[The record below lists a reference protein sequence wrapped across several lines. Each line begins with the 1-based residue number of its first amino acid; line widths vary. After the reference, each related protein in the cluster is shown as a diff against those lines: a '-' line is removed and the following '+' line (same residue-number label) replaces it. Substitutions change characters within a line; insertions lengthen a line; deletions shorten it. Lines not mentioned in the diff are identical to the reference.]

1 MSMILSLGFVQQMI
15 NKQSCGISGLSVQGV
30 DVMSEYELDC
40 FHFESDRPS
49 FEDLGRQNG
58 FRYWFA
64 SDLMKMLGYTDYA
77 LFKRGPIN
85 KAMTVCSTLD
95 IDVSMNFEQ
104 TMRDIDGI
112 KQPDYRLSKFACY
125 LVAMN
130 GDVKK
135 KEVATAQAYFIT
147 VTEAFKRCVHEA
159 QQVERIA
166 IRGEVS
172 EREKSLSGIV
182 SNAGLENYAFFQNK
196 GYLGLYNMPINR
208 LREHKGIPDGRSPL
222 DFMGKEELAANLFRI
237 TQTEAKIRNEKI
249 MGQKKLEDAAF
260 SVGQQ
265 VRQTME
271 DISGTRPENLP
282 IESDIKTVKSA
293 IKATQKEFLKLEK
306 SKKQVVEVLLP
317 FED

>member
-1 MSMILSLGFVQQMI
+1 MAEG
-15 NKQSCGISGLSVQGV
+15 N
-30 DVMSEYELDC
+30 LDY
-40 FHFESDRPS
+40 FHFEKNKPN

-64 SDLMKMLGYTDYA
+64 RDLMKMLGYTDYA
-77 LFKRGPIN
+77 VFKKGAIN

-95 IDVSMNFEQ
+95 IDVQANFEQ
-104 TMRDIDGI
+104 DTREIDGI
-112 KQPDYRLSKFACY
+112 QQPDYRLSKFACY

-135 KEVATAQAYFIT
+135 KEVAKAQAYFIT
-147 VTEAFKRCVHEA
+147 VTEAFKQCVHEA

-172 EREKSLSGIV
+172 EREKSLSAV
-182 SNAGLENYAFFQNK
+182 AHNAGLENYAFFQNK
-196 GYLGLYNMPINR
+196 GYLGLYNMPISQ
-208 LREHKGIPDGRSPL
+208 LRSCKGIPEGRSPL

-249 MGQKKLEDAAF
+249 VGQKKLEDTAF
-260 SVGQQ
+260 IVGRQ

-271 DISGTRPENLP
+271 EISGTRPENLP
-282 IESDIKTVKSA
+282 IAADIKTIKSA
-293 IKATQKEFLKLEK
+293 IKSTQKEFVKLDK
-306 SKKQVVEVLLP
+306 SKKKSEELFLLP
-317 FED
+317 ED

>member
-1 MSMILSLGFVQQMI
+1 MS
-15 NKQSCGISGLSVQGV
+15 NN
-30 DVMSEYELDC
+30 ELDY
-40 FHFESDRPS
+40 FHFEKNRPS
-49 FEDLGRQNG
+49 FEDLGIQNG

-64 SDLMKMLGYTDYA
+64 RDLMKMLGYVDYA
-77 LFKRGPIN
+77 VFKRSAIN
-85 KAMTVCSTLD
+85 KAITVCSTLD
-95 IDVSMNFEQ
+95 FDVPTNFEQ
-104 TMRDIDGI
+104 TLRDIDGT

-172 EREKSLSGIV
+172 QREMSLSSV
-182 SNAGLENYAFFQNK
+182 AKDAGVENYAFFQNK
-196 GYLGLYNMPINR
+196 GYLGLYNMPINELKER
-208 LREHKGIPDGRSPL
+208 KGIPIGRSPL

-237 TQTEAKIRNEKI
+237 TQTEAKIRNEGIK
-249 MGQKKLEDAAF
+249 GQKRLEDVAF
-260 SVGQQ
+260 SVGSQ

-271 DISGTRPENLP
+271 KISGTKPENLP
-282 IESDIKTVKSA
+282 IDTDIKAVKSDIKS
-293 IKATQKEFLKLEK
+293 TQKEFLKLDK
-306 SKKQVVEVLLP
+306 SKKQTAEMLLP
-317 FED
+317 FEES

>member
-1 MSMILSLGFVQQMI
+1 
-15 NKQSCGISGLSVQGV
+15 
-30 DVMSEYELDC
+30 MSEDAVDY
-40 FHFESDRPS
+40 FHFEKSKPS

-64 SDLMKMLGYTDYA
+64 RDLMKMLGYTDYA
-77 LFKRGPIN
+77 VFRKGAIN
-85 KAMTVCSTLD
+85 RAMTVCSALD
-95 IDVSMNFEQ
+95 IDVTANFEQ
-104 TMRDIDGI
+104 ATRIIDGVL
-112 KQPDYRLSKFACY
+112 QPDYRLSKFACY

-135 KEVATAQAYFIT
+135 KEVAKAQAYFIT

-172 EREKSLSGIV
+172 EREKSLSAV
-182 SNAGLENYAFFQNK
+182 ASHAGLENYAFFQNK
-196 GYLGLYNMPINR
+196 GYLGLYNMPISQ
-208 LREHKGIPDGRSPL
+208 LRECKGIPDGRSPL

-237 TQTEAKIRNEKI
+237 TQTEAKIRNEGI
-249 MGQKKLEDAAF
+249 IGQQKLEDAAF
-260 SVGQQ
+260 SVGRQ

-271 DISGTRPENLP
+271 NISGTRPENLP
-282 IESDIKTVKSA
+282 IASDIKTVKSA
-293 IKATQKEFLKLEK
+293 IKSTQKEFLKLDK
-306 SKKQVVEVLLP
+306 SKKQANEALLP

>member
-1 MSMILSLGFVQQMI
+1 MA
-15 NKQSCGISGLSVQGV
+15 
-30 DVMSEYELDC
+30 EYELDC
-40 FHFESDRPS
+40 FHFEKDRPS
-49 FEDLGRQNG
+49 FENLGRQNG

-64 SDLMKMLGYTDYA
+64 RDLMKMLGYTDYA
-77 LFKRGPIN
+77 AFKRGAIN

-95 IDVSMNFEQ
+95 IDVAANFEQ
-104 TMRDIDGI
+104 DMRDIDGI

-135 KEVATAQAYFIT
+135 KEVAKAQAYFIT
-147 VTEAFKRCVHEA
+147 VTEAFKRYVHEA

-172 EREKSLSGIV
+172 EREKSLSAV
-182 SNAGLENYAFFQNK
+182 ASNAGVETYAFFQNK
-196 GYLGLYNMPINR
+196 GYLGLYNMSINQ
-208 LREHKGIPDGRSPL
+208 LRERKGIPDERSPL

-237 TQTEAKIRNEKI
+237 TQTEAKIRNESLK
-249 MGQKKLEDAAF
+249 GQKKLEDAAF

-265 VRQTME
+265 VRKTME
-271 DISGTRPENLP
+271 EISGTRPENLP
-282 IESDIKTVKSA
+282 IETDINTLKSA
-293 IKATQKEFLKLEK
+293 IKSTQKEFLKLEK
-306 SKKQVVEVLLP
+306 SKKNQDEILLP

>member
-1 MSMILSLGFVQQMI
+1 MSAG
-15 NKQSCGISGLSVQGV
+15 
-30 DVMSEYELDC
+30 ELDY
-40 FHFESDRPS
+40 FHFEKDRTS
-49 FEDLGRQNG
+49 FEDLGLQNG

-64 SDLMKMLGYTDYA
+64 RDLMKMLGYADYA
-77 LFKRGPIN
+77 VFKRGPIN

-95 IDVSMNFEQ
+95 IDVLTNFEQ
-104 TMRDIDGI
+104 TTRLINGI
-112 KQPDYRLSKFACY
+112 KEPDFRLSKFACY

-159 QQVERIA
+159 RQVERIA

-172 EREKSLSGIV
+172 EREKSLSGV
-182 SNAGLENYAFFQNK
+182 AHNAGLENFAFFQNK
-196 GYLGLYNMPINR
+196 GYLGLYNMPINQLKER
-208 LREHKGIPDGRSPL
+208 KGIPDARSPL

-237 TQTEAKIRNEKI
+237 TQTEAKIRNESI
-249 MGQKKLEDAAF
+249 QGQHQLEAAAF
-260 SVGQQ
+260 TVGRQ

-282 IESDIKTVKSA
+282 LMDDIKVVKSA
-293 IKATQKEFLKLEK
+293 IKSTQKEFLKLDK
-306 SKKQVVEVLLP
+306 PKKQPDEILLP